1 MHIKRGSFNRLPAAL
16 LPNQPAA
23 AVGKQQAFTEQHLLP
38 ALEPLAAYLLAL
50 RAELD
55 PLLSQQKPVKLGKRY
70 PVGQCLEVCK
80 AMQAKWRSGA
90 TQPLDAEATQ
100 GRYALTAFSKAGGSI
115 RQVWGDLRGD
125 YFQNAFQFGGL
136 YVDVA
141 NDTVTPTKPKI
152 EILPFEQSLLIAVA
166 DYRHY
171 AQVASRYWQ
180 GEMHPNHL
188 LPALAPYFPWVHIKP
203 WGQAQLCDASDYMLA
218 LTTTQQFRPS
228 EAVLR
233 GEPMPEALFTR
244 LQKALQGSGANG
256 LSVGVATDPE
266 QGRKAALTACQHYR
280 AKRWHLVP
288 QQRQWAIGQL
298 AIASRALAE
307 AARRVTLGSASV

>member
-1 MHIKRGSFNRLPAAL
+1 
-16 LPNQPAA
+16 
-23 AVGKQQAFTEQHLLP
+23 
-38 ALEPLAAYLLAL
+38 
-50 RAELD
+50 
-55 PLLSQQKPVKLGKRY
+55 
-70 PVGQCLEVCK
+70 
-80 AMQAKWRSGA
+80 MQAQWRSGA
-90 TQPLDAEATQ
+90 TQPLDAEAAQ
-100 GRYALTAFSKAGGSI
+100 GRDAFTAFSKAGGSI

-141 NDTVTPTKPKI
+141 NDTVTATKPKI
-152 EILPFEQSLLIAVA
+152 EILPFEESQLVA
-166 DYRHY
+166 IRDFRHY

-180 GEMHPNHL
+180 GEIYPNHL
-188 LPALAPYFPWVHIKP
+188 LPALAPYFPWIHIKP

-228 EAVLR
+228 EAVLHD
-233 GEPMPEALFTR
+233 EPMPEALFTC
-244 LQKALQGSGANG
+244 LQQALTGSGANG
-256 LSVGVATDPE
+256 LSVAVASSPE
-266 QGRKAALTACQHYR
+266 QGQKAALTACQHYR

-307 AARRVTLGSASV
+307 AARRVTLQ